1 MIQTE
6 VKQSRAI
13 PGFSCLQIKQELQ
26 ERVRMS
32 DEEFIEHL
40 RKGAERFDRK
50 NGTPSSRRTI
60 GYELKIRPLLFL
72 VVP

>member
-1 MIQTE
+1 MIQIE

-13 PGFSCLQIKQELQ
+13 PGFSCLQMKQELQ

-50 NGTPSSRRTI
+50 MERLQAEEQSVTN
-60 GYELKIRPLLFL
+60 
-72 VVP
+72 